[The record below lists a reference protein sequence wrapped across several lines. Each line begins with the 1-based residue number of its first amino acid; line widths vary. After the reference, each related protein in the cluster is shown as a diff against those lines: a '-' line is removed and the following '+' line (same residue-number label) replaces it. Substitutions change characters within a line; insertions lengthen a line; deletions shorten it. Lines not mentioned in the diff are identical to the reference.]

1 MSVQAG
7 CVAKLDVGTPSSKY
21 QEWET
26 IEVRFHEFANLT
38 TPRHEQDSP
47 EFKCCGHKW
56 RLRIY
61 PGGFG
66 VIDGQVA
73 IFLYHMSNE
82 SIDVIWRVTVRN
94 QSTGAEVA
102 HDDSERDIARRHFEA
117 RVDGADMNDMDG
129 ADSWGQHDFAKRR
142 TLLGAL
148 VDGTLIIEVRMKLVD
163 APDSASPM
171 AFIPDNPLSKNILN
185 KFMDEESADVMF
197 EVGSKS
203 EEEGNT
209 GKRVKTSTTFYAHR
223 LILQDGAT
231 MLDEM
236 CKSDGKSNAISI
248 TDVSPE
254 IFRHLLYYVYGGKVS
269 VEELKANAKEIIDAA
284 DRYGVVNLKLEAEAY
299 YVKSITI
306 TLENAIDNFLYADS
320 KNCALL
326 KEAVMDFLVEHGN
339 EAQKLSFDNVPSS
352 AMKDLLSAMN
362 RKRAA
367 SNQGGGNSDNLTTM
381 RVSDLRKKLHEKG
394 MDVDGSRE
402 MMITRLEESSIRNGG
417 M

>member
-1 MSVQAG
+1 MKNIG
-7 CVAKLDVGTPSSKY
+7 EK
-21 QEWET
+21 
-26 IEVRFHEFANLT
+26 T
-38 TPRHEQDSP
+38 TSP
-47 EFKCCGHKW
+47 
-56 RLRIY
+56 
-61 PGGFG
+61 
-66 VIDGQVA
+66 
-73 IFLYHMSNE
+73 
-82 SIDVIWRVTVRN
+82 
-94 QSTGAEVA
+94 
-102 HDDSERDIARRHFEA
+102 
-117 RVDGADMNDMDG
+117 
-129 ADSWGQHDFAKRR
+129 
-142 TLLGAL
+142 
-148 VDGTLIIEVRMKLVD
+148 
-163 APDSASPM
+163 
-171 AFIPDNPLSKNILN
+171 FIPESPIAKNIRSMFN
-185 KFMDEESADVMF
+185 DEESADVVF

-203 EEEGNT
+203 EEEGNAA
-209 GKRVKTSTTFYAHR
+209 KRVKTSTTFYAHR

-236 CKSDGKSNAISI
+236 CKSGEKSNTTFSI

-269 VEELKANAKEIIDAA
+269 DEELKANAKEIINAA
-284 DRYGVVNLKLEAEAY
+284 DRYGVVNLKLEAEAW

-326 KEAVMDFLVEHGN
+326 KETVMDFLVEHGN

-362 RKRAA
+362 RKRAG

-402 MMITRLEESSIRNGG
+402 MMITRLEESS
-417 M
+417 